1 MPRAFIG
8 DDVVDSP
15 FTSSSAGLR
24 TGEGGFYG
32 LVCITSSSLNVAV
45 YDATSATG
53 NPLWSG
59 ALTAGQIVSFD
70 GKCLRF
76 QTGLYVNFVSGTG
89 SVRALIK

>member
-59 ALTAGQIVSFD
+59 PLTAGQIVSFD

-76 QTGLYVNFVSGTG
+76 QTGLYLNIVSGTG
-89 SVRALIK
+89 SVRALVK

>member
-1 MPRAFIG
+1 MPRAFFG
-8 DDVVDSP
+8 DDLVDSP
-15 FTSSSAGLR
+15 FTNASAAAK

-59 ALTAGQIVSFD
+59 ALTAGQIVSFG

-76 QTGLYVNFVSGTG
+76 RTGLYVNFVSGTG